1 MKVALTHI
9 TPLQALGALPEI
21 TQAEL
26 HRAMFEATV
35 LLEREVKD
43 ATPTATGLTRASIGS
58 FVTDVPDGLLG
69 VVGSAQPHVEYVE
82 LGTRPHFPPLEPIQ
96 DWVRVK
102 FGISEE
108 SEIEA
113 AALAIARKIA
123 ARGTLGVGMFHRTWA
138 RLGPQVETLFS
149 RARDRIAARM
159 AGGSASR

>member
-1 MKVALTHI
+1 MNLELTPTAAQDI
-9 TPLQALGALPEI
+9 LGATAAI
-21 TQAEL
+21 ARSEL
-26 HRAMFEATV
+26 HVAMVEATA

-43 ATPTATGLTRASIGS
+43 ATPTATGLTRGSIGS
-58 FVTDVPDGLLG
+58 FITESPDGLLG
-69 VVGSAQPHVEYVE
+69 VVGSAQPHVAYVE

-102 FGISEE
+102 LAISDETD
-108 SEIEA
+108 IEA

-138 RLGPQVETLFS
+138 RLEPQVQAIFS

-159 AGGSASR
+159 AGGPA

>member
-1 MKVALTHI
+1 L
-9 TPLQALGALPEI
+9 
-21 TQAEL
+21 
-26 HRAMFEATV
+26 EATA

-58 FVTDVPDGLLG
+58 FITEIPDGLLG

-102 FGISEE
+102 FGISEQ

-123 ARGTLGVGMFHRTWA
+123 ARGTSGSACSTAPG
-138 RLGPQVETLFS
+138 
-149 RARDRIAARM
+149 RASSPRCRPSLRAADRIVARM
-159 AGGSASR
+159 AGGSA

>member
-1 MKVALTHI
+1 MNLELTP
-9 TPLQALGALPEI
+9 TPRPDLASAPTAILN
-21 TQAEL
+21 AEL
-26 HRAMFEATV
+26 HRALLEATA

-58 FVTDVPDGLLG
+58 FITEIPDGLLG

-102 FGISEE
+102 FGISEQ

-123 ARGTLGVGMFHRTWA
+123 VRGTLGVGMFHRTWA
-138 RLGPQVETLFS
+138 RLEPQVQAIFS
-149 RARDRIAARM
+149 RAADRIVSRM
-159 AGGSASR
+159 AGGSA